1 MDTSYAIYAFA
12 HNRKEKKSQFQN
24 QYRDSFLSDVYSI
37 GYKKALIKHN
47 LRTTKY
53 DLVML
58 RIKKNI
64 LGLLKKICNK

>member
-1 MDTSYAIYAFA
+1 MKIAIIEDDKIT
-12 HNRKEKKSQFQN
+12 RLE
-24 QYRDSFLSDVYSI
+24 LSKLLNSHGYETVLLTDSI

-64 LGLLKKICNK
+64 LSI